1 MATRSLAALVPADV
15 GVCLEAHGLAAAVG
29 QFRASDHFERLGQFP
44 PWRRWR
50 DKEGRD
56 LAAVSQQIASIVGVE
71 PGDVW
76 EKVVGHQMLLAIWPG
91 DQPAANQPSGNAPAG
106 TQASHAPAVLL
117 VRAADAESLRKAADG
132 FVKVQAGFQS
142 VSWQTANDGGVEY
155 RLGSRSGKRP
165 PMRLAVVGTTAV
177 LSDHERVFHRV
188 LELMR
193 RTGTTSGDGSL
204 AGLAAYA
211 AAAKEMPPGAAVTL
225 FVNPAA
231 WEPAIKADVAAA
243 PPAEQPHKEMLLRT
257 WQAVES
263 CWASFELTP
272 RVRLQA
278 AIKYDPQKLPAP
290 VSEFVACFGG
300 ASGFLAKVPEA
311 ALLAAAARV
320 DADRFISWAQKHGAP
335 EKQTKNPDADVV
347 VSLLRLLGPDLG
359 VYLQPAEA
367 GNNTQWLQWVG
378 SVAVR
383 PQMPPERESLQL
395 IQAAVQPLLAAMA
408 RSFSESASS
417 RLAGFLTGDGLRTL
431 SDSLRLS
438 RAAITGVTLA
448 DGRLWVAGTQRAL
461 HEAQAIAGEKSLVRS
476 NRWTSQLGDVVRD
489 PSHLLYVDCLAW
501 ERLLGRHADALV
513 ATTVRE
519 RSVDEDTAKRGL
531 NQLRSLLRLADTFVA
546 ALKIDGGRIAVSLSA
561 AVEPP
566 SSPSSPREPA
576 ARP

>member
-1 MATRSLAALVPADV
+1 
-15 GVCLEAHGLAAAVG
+15 
-29 QFRASDHFERLGQFP
+29 
-44 PWRRWR
+44 
-50 DKEGRD
+50 
-56 LAAVSQQIASIVGVE
+56 
-71 PGDVW
+71 
-76 EKVVGHQMLLAIWPG
+76 
-91 DQPAANQPSGNAPAG
+91 
-106 TQASHAPAVLL
+106 
-117 VRAADAESLRKAADG
+117 
-132 FVKVQAGFQS
+132 VKVQADFQR
-142 VSWQTANDGGVEY
+142 VSWQTANHGGVEY

-188 LELMR
+188 LALMQKS
-193 RTGTTSGDGSL
+193 GTAGGTSSL
-204 AGLAAYA
+204 AGLPAYVT
-211 AAAKEMPPGAAVTL
+211 AAKEMPSGAALTL

-243 PPAEQPHKEMLLRT
+243 PRAEQPHKEMLLRT

-263 CWASFELTP
+263 CWATFELTP

-300 ASGFLAKVPEA
+300 ASGFLAKVPEG

-320 DADRFISWAQKHGAP
+320 DADRFITWANKHGTA
-335 EKQTKNPDADVV
+335 EQQAKSAEADVV

-359 VYLQPAEA
+359 VYLKPAEA
-367 GNNTQWLQWVG
+367 GDSTQWLQWVG
-378 SVAVR
+378 SIAVR

-461 HEAQAIAGEKSLVRS
+461 HEAQAIAGEKSLGRS
-476 NRWTSQLGDVVRD
+476 VRWTSHLGDVARD
-489 PSHLLYVDCLAW
+489 PSHVLYIDCLAW
-501 ERLLGRHADALV
+501 ERLLGRHEAALV
-513 ATTVRE
+513 AATVRE
-519 RSVDEDTAKRGL
+519 RGVDADAAQRGL
-531 NQLRSLLRLADTFVA
+531 TQLRSLLRLADTFVA
-546 ALKIDGGRIAVSLSA
+546 ALKIDGDRIALSLSA

-566 SSPSSPREPA
+566 SSPLPSSPREPA
-576 ARP
+576 AQP